1 MLQEGSGWKTS
12 PLLMNWEQLLNPNRR
27 RPTTSPGDHRTQFER
42 DFDRS
47 VFSTPVKRLQDKAQV
62 FPLEPHDA
70 IRTRLTHS
78 LEVSS
83 VARGLA
89 TSASKWL
96 TKQGE
101 IGQGMDRWIEAIAA
115 TCGLIHDL
123 GNPPFGH
130 SGEDAIRSWF
140 REKREKQLRESLNSE
155 QQIQDFLN
163 FEGNA
168 QSLRLVATLQV
179 LADRSGLNLT
189 FGTLSTLSKYVAPS
203 DKADRNAANRAW
215 RKPGYFASENEIVEA
230 IRGATGTGA
239 ARHPI
244 CFLVEAAD
252 DIVYLAAD
260 IEDAVKKGVLS
271 WGAIYEQLKS
281 RGDSVQAALTRQ
293 ENILKAGRPEVP
305 ALLDDDIHAAAF
317 RTGAIAVMA
326 DAVIKTFSDRY
337 QEIMAGTH
345 EGDLLDESEAAEL
358 AASLRMIGQTR
369 VYPTRST
376 LTLEL
381 MGRHVIGD
389 LMDVFW
395 EGAEALPIDR
405 EPKTSKFAGKAAA
418 LISPNYRRIFQDFAA
433 EKKSLPEMYHRFQL
447 VTDYICGMTD
457 SFAKRLH
464 SELFN
469 GS

>member
-1 MLQEGSGWKTS
+1 
-12 PLLMNWEQLLNPNRR
+12 MNWEQLLNPNRR

-70 IRTRLTHS
+70 VRTRLTHS

-89 TSASKWL
+89 TTASKWL
-96 TKQGE
+96 IEQGE
-101 IGQGMDRWIEAIAA
+101 IRVGMDRWIEAIAA

-140 REKREKQLRESLNSE
+140 QRDKRKKQLEENLNSE
-155 QQIQDFLN
+155 QQIHDFLD

-189 FGTLSTLSKYVAPS
+189 FGTLSALRKYVAPS
-203 DKADRNAANRAW
+203 DKAKRDSPNRAW
-215 RKPGYFASENEIVEA
+215 RKPGHFASENDIVDEISN
-230 IRGATGTGA
+230 ATGTSG

-252 DIVYLAAD
+252 DIVYLSAD
-260 IEDAVKKGVLS
+260 IEDAVKKGVVS
-271 WGAIYEQLKS
+271 WRAIEEQLKS
-281 RGDSVQAALTRQ
+281 KGDSVQAALSRQ
-293 ENILKAGRPEVP
+293 ERILRAGRPEVP
-305 ALLDDDIHAAAF
+305 AVLDDDIRAAAF

-326 DAVIKTFSDRY
+326 DAVVKTFSDRY
-337 QEIMAGTH
+337 QEIMGGTH

-358 AASLRMIGQTR
+358 AESLRMIGQTS

-381 MGRHVIGD
+381 MGRHVIAD
-389 LMDVFW
+389 LMDLFW
-395 EGAEALPIDR
+395 EGAEAIPVDQ

-418 LISPNYRRIFQDFAA
+418 LISPNYRRIFQEFAA
-433 EKKSLPEMYHRFQL
+433 EKKGLPEMYHRFQL

>member
-1 MLQEGSGWKTS
+1 M
-12 PLLMNWEQLLNPNRR
+12 PMNWPDLLNPNRR
-27 RPTTSPGDHRTQFER
+27 RPTTSSGDDRAQFER

-62 FPLEPHDA
+62 FPLETHDA

-96 TKQGE
+96 IKQGE
-101 IGQGMDRWIEAIAA
+101 IGEGMDRSIEAIAA

-140 REKREKQLRESLNSE
+140 RQEKREKQLRETLDSE
-155 QQIQDFLN
+155 QQIQDFLD

-179 LADRSGLNLT
+179 LADRFGLNLT
-189 FGTLSTLSKYVAPS
+189 FGTLSALRKYVVPS
-203 DKADRNAANRAW
+203 DKADRKTPNRAR
-215 RKPGYFASENEIVEA
+215 RKPGYFASENEIVQE
-230 IRGATGTGA
+230 ISDATGTGA
-239 ARHPI
+239 SRHPI

-260 IEDAVKKGVLS
+260 VEDAVKKGVLS
-271 WGAIYEQLKS
+271 WRAIYEQLASK
-281 RGDSVQAALTRQ
+281 GDSVKAALSRQ
-293 ENILKAGRPEVP
+293 ENILKAGRPELP
-305 ALLDDDIHAAAF
+305 SFLDDDIHAAAF

-326 DAVIKTFSDRY
+326 EAVVNTFAKRY
-337 QEIMAGTH
+337 QEIMSGTH

-358 AASLRMIGQTR
+358 AACLRTIGQTR

-381 MGRHVIGD
+381 MGRHVIAD

-395 EGAEALPIDR
+395 EGAAAMPIVG
-405 EPKTSKFAGKAAA
+405 EPKTAQFAGKAAA
-418 LISPNYRRIFQDFAA
+418 LISSNYRHIFQEFAA
-433 EKKSLPEMYHRFQL
+433 EKKSLPEMYHRYQL